1 VLVLSG
7 GYQKKLKDRRLSSLD
22 VYKLAQEYKNII
34 VGTHVANVYQYG
46 RNIIFKLRGKEIRR
60 RFLVF
65 EPGVRVNLSN
75 KIHEWKYTNIVQAF
89 RRHLKNRKI
98 VSVYQHAF
106 DRIMSIRFHGGYEAI
121 CEMMPR
127 GFLVLIQNGKILV
140 ADRYDTM
147 RDRAI
152 LPKKEYQFPPN
163 PPRNVLKMSFD
174 EFRSLI
180 YNAKTIFNGL
190 QKLGFGPKYA
200 LEICERLGIDK
211 NLDVADISLD
221 EIKHLFDYAINFV
234 NEIMSSIEAYVY
246 FKNGVPCFFA
256 PTKLI
261 IGEGLEFKKF
271 EYFDDALDFYFE
283 ETCRSEIMGVGGID
297 DVKRMTEHKKKLMKI
312 MEHQQEMIKSLNEK
326 IEKMKE
332 LVNVIYENYA
342 DIEKVLKAIRKAKDE
357 LDLDWDEIRSRIKK
371 AKMQGIKDVQIIDEI
386 RNDGTVIL
394 KIGQHRVST
403 NFRESINDIARRI
416 YERIKK
422 MEEKVKGAILALN
435 ETKKKI
441 KDVDQ
446 KLKAMVMEEKVSLF
460 EPERRW
466 YHGFRWF
473 FTTNGFLVVAGRD
486 AQTNEVLLRKYM
498 EKDDIVLHAEIP
510 GGAVVLIKDAKNR
523 VKKEDIMEAAIY
535 AASYSKAWDVGLGAT
550 DVFMTFPEHISFSP
564 PSGMYLRKGAFM
576 VKKKELIRNV
586 SLEVAIGI
594 KVYEKN
600 SALGVAIISCPRE
613 NAMMQT
619 DKYILIRP
627 GKKDKN
633 EIARE
638 IRKILIEWLLENR
651 LKKRNRRLA
660 EKIIQIEK
668 IVDLV
673 PGPAEIVVDGNARN
687 NKD

>member
-1 VLVLSG
+1 
-7 GYQKKLKDRRLSSLD
+7 
-22 VYKLAQEYKNII
+22 
-34 VGTHVANVYQYG
+34 
-46 RNIIFKLRGKEIRR
+46 
-60 RFLVF
+60 
-65 EPGVRVNLSN
+65 
-75 KIHEWKYTNIVQAF
+75 
-89 RRHLKNRKI
+89 
-98 VSVYQHAF
+98 
-106 DRIMSIRFHGGYEAI
+106 
-121 CEMMPR
+121 
-127 GFLVLIQNGKILV
+127 
-140 ADRYDTM
+140 
-147 RDRAI
+147 
-152 LPKKEYQFPPN
+152 
-163 PPRNVLKMSFD
+163 
-174 EFRSLI
+174 
-180 YNAKTIFNGL
+180 
-190 QKLGFGPKYA
+190 
-200 LEICERLGIDK
+200 
-211 NLDVADISLD
+211 
-221 EIKHLFDYAINFV
+221 
-234 NEIMSSIEAYVY
+234 
-246 FKNGVPCFFA
+246 
-256 PTKLI
+256 
-261 IGEGLEFKKF
+261 
-271 EYFDDALDFYFE
+271 
-283 ETCRSEIMGVGGID
+283 
-297 DVKRMTEHKKKLMKI
+297 
-312 MEHQQEMIKSLNEK
+312 
-326 IEKMKE
+326 
-332 LVNVIYENYA
+332 
-342 DIEKVLKAIRKAKDE
+342 
-357 LDLDWDEIRSRIKK
+357 
-371 AKMQGIKDVQIIDEI
+371 
-386 RNDGTVIL
+386 
-394 KIGQHRVST
+394 
-403 NFRESINDIARRI
+403 
-416 YERIKK
+416 
-422 MEEKVKGAILALN
+422 
-435 ETKKKI
+435 
-441 KDVDQ
+441 
-446 KLKAMVMEEKVSLF
+446 MEEKVSLF